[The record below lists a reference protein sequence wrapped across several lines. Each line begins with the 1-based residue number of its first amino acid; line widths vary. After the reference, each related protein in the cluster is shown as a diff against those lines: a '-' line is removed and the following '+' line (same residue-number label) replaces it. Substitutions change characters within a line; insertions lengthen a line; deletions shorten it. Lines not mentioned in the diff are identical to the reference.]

1 MRAFEYASPATSAEV
16 LRLLGAKEGETEVLA
31 GGTDLISLMK
41 DDVAQPKRLVDI
53 KHVEEWKGIQQ
64 DPKSGLQIGALTTIQ
79 QLMDN
84 ATIQKE
90 YGALYDA
97 AEMIRSPQVRH
108 RATLGGNLCQRPR
121 CWYYR
126 SGFGLYPKSPD
137 GKSLVLE
144 GDNRYHAILG
154 NTGPAYYVHPSTLAP
169 AFIAYGAKVRI
180 IGAKGET
187 EIPME
192 QLFRI
197 PKSENEREIVLKPNE
212 IVTAILLPPSG
223 GAHAATY
230 EVKQREGLDW
240 PLVSASVVLKM
251 KGPWVESARVTLA
264 HVAPVPWISQEAEQV
279 LKDQSFNEDLATKA
293 GAAAVQKA
301 KSLSMNGYKI
311 QLARVAVKRALMKAA
326 GGNV

>member
-1 MRAFEYASPATSAEV
+1 MRAFEYAIPSTGKEV
-16 LRLLGAKEGETEVLA
+16 LQLLGTTEGEIEVLA

-41 DDVAQPKRLVDI
+41 DDVARPKRLVDI
-53 KHVEEWKGIQQ
+53 KHVEEWKGIRAV
-64 DPKSGLQIGALTTIQ
+64 PKSGFQIGALTTIQ
-79 QLMDN
+79 QLMDDAN
-84 ATIQKE
+84 IRKS

-121 CWYYR
+121 CWYFR

-154 NTGPAYYVHPSTLAP
+154 NAGPAYYVHPSTLAP
-169 AFIAYGAKVRI
+169 AFIAYGSKVRVL
-180 IGAKGET
+180 GAKGER
-187 EIPME
+187 EFPME
-192 QLFRI
+192 QLYQI

-212 IVTAILLPPSG
+212 IVTAILLPPSDDVRG
-223 GAHAATY
+223 ATY

-240 PLVSASVVLKM
+240 PLVSATVVLKM
-251 KGPWVESARVTLA
+251 KGPRIESARVALA
-264 HVAPVPWISQEAEQV
+264 HVAPVPWVAQEAEQA
-279 LKDQSFNEDLATKA
+279 LKGQSFSEELAAKA
-293 GAAAVQKA
+293 GAAAVQNA

-326 GGNV
+326 GGHV